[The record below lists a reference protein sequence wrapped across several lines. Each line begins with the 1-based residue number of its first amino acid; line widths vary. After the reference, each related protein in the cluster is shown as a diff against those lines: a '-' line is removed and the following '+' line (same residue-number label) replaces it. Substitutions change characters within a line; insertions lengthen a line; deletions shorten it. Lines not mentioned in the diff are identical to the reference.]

1 MKRRFAGIHC
11 TVFPAVS
18 SESGRPPCL
27 VKGRRMAESAAD
39 IRFAA
44 CTGHHRRR
52 AWQPCL
58 AQNSRDG
65 CHRGVG
71 LRLHRDF
78 RGFGGV
84 RRVGGG
90 GFQHGLGIGHGIDH
104 VTIDFAGQDDVDA
117 IGDVKR
123 CGQSDVGGR
132 SGGSGLGGGQR
143 ASSPTRMTGDC
154 ALCTAFA
161 AAASP
166 VYLLDDIDNRC
177 LNLTTKRRFSRN
189 MIHPSL
195 LASGGFILRKKR
207 KTSPPVISKCSAS
220 GKIFGGLCF

>member
-58 AQNSRDG
+58 AQSSRDG

-78 RGFGGV
+78 RGFGVFGASGV
-84 RRVGGG
+84 EV
-90 GFQHGLGIGHGIDH
+90 F
-104 VTIDFAGQDDVDA
+104 
-117 IGDVKR
+117 
-123 CGQSDVGGR
+123 S
-132 SGGSGLGGGQR
+132 
-143 ASSPTRMTGDC
+143 TG
-154 ALCTAFA
+154 
-161 AAASP
+161 
-166 VYLLDDIDNRC
+166 
-177 LNLTTKRRFSRN
+177 
-189 MIHPSL
+189 
-195 LASGGFILRKKR
+195 LASAMESIM
-207 KTSPPVISKCSAS
+207 
-220 GKIFGGLCF
+220 